1 MANHRKITAEMEPEV
16 RRLYKEGHA
25 VTVMAKTLGV
35 SLQPLRAALRRMD
48 LAVTRTRRRSGLT
61 SDQLKAI
68 KKSYLEGMGT
78 KALGDFYGVND
89 ATIARALRTMGIAL
103 RPAGFQRGRDH
114 HAWIGGRV
122 QTSQGYV
129 LSRVY
134 EDDPLFCMAKKKAAG
149 ASYALEHRLVMA
161 RHLGRPLKDFETV
174 HHRDGDRQN
183 NRIRNLQL
191 LTGRHGKGACFR
203 CGDCGSYNVKPA
215 RLGAH

>member
-1 MANHRKITAEMEPEV
+1 MYEEGKAPEEIARRFDVHKNTVYSVLERTGACLRRAKRSFLSKAQMEQIK
-16 RRLYKEGHA
+16 RLYEQGKTYQEVA
-25 VTVMAKTLGV
+25 LALRISWATAKKYGQRAGV
-35 SLQPLRAALRRMD
+35 S
-48 LAVTRTRRRSGLT
+48 S
-61 SDQLKAI
+61 
-68 KKSYLEGMGT
+68 
-78 KALGDFYGVND
+78 
-89 ATIARALRTMGIAL
+89 

-161 RHLGRPLKDFETV
+161 RHLGRPLEDFETV

-203 CGDCGSYNVKPA
+203 CGDCGSYNVKPV